1 MRQGESKMAFF
12 EHRSGAYIKYES
24 IGAQEKAICRPHSRN
39 FKTVAERYSAGF
51 SVTAA
56 AAFRARA
63 LRSIET
69 E

>member
-1 MRQGESKMAFF
+1 MAFF
-12 EHRSGAYIKYES
+12 EDRSGAYTRYES
-24 IGAQEKAICRPHSRN
+24 IGAKENAICRPHSRN

-51 SVTAA
+51 NVTAA

>member
-1 MRQGESKMAFF
+1 MM
-12 EHRSGAYIKYES
+12 YVS
-24 IGAQEKAICRPHSRN
+24 IGAQKNAICRPHSRN

-51 SVTAA
+51 NVTAA